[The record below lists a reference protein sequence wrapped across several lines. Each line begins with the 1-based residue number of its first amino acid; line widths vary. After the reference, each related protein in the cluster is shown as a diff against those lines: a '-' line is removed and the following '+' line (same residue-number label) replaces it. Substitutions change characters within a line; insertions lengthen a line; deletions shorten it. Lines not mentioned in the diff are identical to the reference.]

1 MAATVGL
8 SAAWW
13 LWARLGP
20 PGHTMRA
27 VIIAIPGING
37 ITAIAVACLRGLAMA
52 LLCTSVALD
61 WRLRALR
68 LADARR
74 SP

>member
-1 MAATVGL
+1 
-8 SAAWW
+8 
-13 LWARLGP
+13 
-20 PGHTMRA
+20 MRA

-61 WRLRALR
+61 WRLRTLR